1 MVTIKEISKKIKV
14 SRKEKKLNQS
24 ELADI
29 CGVGRRFI
37 SELESGKKERYD
49 LTLTLR
55 VLQRLGLHLIFES
68 ESK

>member
-1 MVTIKEISKKIKV
+1 MVTIKEISKKIK
-14 SRKEKKLNQS
+14 STRKEKQLNQS

-49 LTLTLR
+49 LILTLR
-55 VLQRLGLHLIFES
+55 VLQRLGLHLTFET
-68 ESK
+68 KP